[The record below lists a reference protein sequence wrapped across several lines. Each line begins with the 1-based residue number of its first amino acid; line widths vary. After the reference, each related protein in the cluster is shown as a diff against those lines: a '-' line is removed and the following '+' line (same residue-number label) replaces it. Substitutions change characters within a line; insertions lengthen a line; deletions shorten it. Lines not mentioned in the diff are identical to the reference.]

1 MINVGDIV
9 VYGTNGVCRFNG
21 IVQKKTALGVLEYY
35 ELEGVRDNTNKMYL
49 PSSFPIESRVRHT
62 MSYDEAVQLI
72 KTVHQEKII
81 SLQTDDERKVTFSNM
96 LKENDCAQTVRVVRS
111 LVALQNERRKN
122 GTKLHSADERL
133 LRLARKMADDE
144 LAYSLKIEPDA
155 VYTFIIDNC

>member
-9 VYGTNGVCRFNG
+9 VYGTNGVCKFNG
-21 IVQKKTALGVLEYY
+21 TVKKKTALGVSEYY
-35 ELEGVRDNTNKMYL
+35 EFEGVRDGTNKMYL

-96 LKENDCAQTVRVVRS
+96 LKENDCAQTIRVVRS
-111 LVALQNERRKN
+111 LIALQDERRKK
-122 GTKLHSADERL
+122 GTKLHSADEKL

-144 LAYSLKIEPDA
+144 LAYSLEVEPDA
-155 VYTFIIDNC
+155 VYTFIKENC